1 MSYDQHL
8 LDGLLAAM
16 RLSKEPMVL
25 SNPRLPD
32 NPILAAN
39 AAFTDLTGYTEAEFA
54 GRNCRFLQG
63 ARTDREVVGR
73 MGASLRAGQG
83 CVQWLLN
90 YRRDGS
96 RFWNLLFISPVY
108 GAGGE
113 LLYFFANQHD
123 LSGDATLDMAEVR
136 LGESHMEA
144 PEQAQ
149 FHALLGELGGDAAG
163 DARSLETQLAAV
175 RQVAAL
181 SRGLQAGA

>member
-1 MSYDQHL
+1 
-8 LDGLLAAM
+8 
-16 RLSKEPMVL
+16 MVV
-25 SNPRLPD
+25 SDPNQPD

-39 AAFTDLTGYTEAEFA
+39 AAFTTLTGYTEAEFA

-63 ARTDREVVGR
+63 PRTDREIVGR
-73 MGASLRAGQG
+73 MGDSLRAGQG

-108 GAGGE
+108 GAAGK

-123 LSGDATLDMAEVR
+123 LSGEAALDMAEVR
-136 LGESHMEA
+136 LGEAHMEA
-144 PEQAQ
+144 PEQAR
-149 FHALLGELGGDAAG
+149 FHTLLGELGSDAAD
-163 DARSLETQLAAV
+163 DARSLEMQLASV

-181 SRGLQAGA
+181 SRGLQAGL